1 MKNQYL
7 VIKLHGNWIE
17 REQTKQRVKMS
28 VEDIDVLND
37 ENIITCHCTQAIAQE
52 SFICKKGFKDYV
64 KRKIAVGIGEYL
76 LEKGLIR
83 FKESEEEYT
92 IKIDG
97 VITVISEEEKGGE
110 EDGDGRN

>member
-17 REQTKQRVKMS
+17 REQTKQRVKMF

-37 ENIITCHCTQAIAQE
+37 ENIITCHCTQAIAKE
-52 SFICKKGFKDYV
+52 HFICKEDFKDYV

-97 VITVISEEEKGGE
+97 VITVISEEEKGGA
-110 EDGDGRN
+110 G